1 MNEILIKIE
10 RMTDND
16 MFMNSYKMEVDQ
28 LVNVNPLDEL
38 KTIETLIKAVKIFK
52 DTELERVMLNSL
64 RYRIARLLAIYHTQ
78 RVPQ

>member
-16 MFMNSYKMEVDQ
+16 MFMNAYKMEVDQ
-28 LVNVNPLDEL
+28 LVNANPIDEL

-78 RVPQ
+78 RLPQ

>member
-16 MFMNSYKMEVDQ
+16 MYMNAYKMEIDQ
-28 LVNVNPLDEL
+28 LVNANPLDEL

>member
-28 LVNVNPLDEL
+28 LVNANPLDEL

>member
-38 KTIETLIKAVKIFK
+38 KTIDTLIKAVKIFK

-64 RYRIARLLAIYHTQ
+64 RYRIARLLAIYHT
-78 RVPQ
+78 

>member
-28 LVNVNPLDEL
+28 LVNANPLDEL

-64 RYRIARLLAIYHTQ
+64 RYRIARLLAMYHTQ

>member
-64 RYRIARLLAIYHTQ
+64 RYRIARLLAIYHT
-78 RVPQ
+78 

>member
-52 DTELERVMLNSL
+52 DTEIERVMLNSL
-64 RYRIARLLAIYHTQ
+64 RYRIARLLAIYHT
-78 RVPQ
+78 